1 MWFSVKG
8 KFVATQLWG
17 KRHSAEVVRCKEFK
31 GFKEWAGV
39 CEIVGNCVIGM
50 VRKSKVSFQEF
61 CIT

>member
-1 MWFSVKG
+1 MRG
-8 KFVATQLWG
+8 
-17 KRHSAEVVRCKEFK
+17 KEFK